1 METFRWFGPV
11 HIGTGPTRGYYGKA
25 RFLRYPGIIALNSG
39 TTFFETPAIHPGSGT
54 RYLSRRMTDDV
65 FVFFSDFLIIVSKSI
80 TAGSGCIRFQ
90 KITHQHHTRIFRRK
104 KITIPRTAGGTICF
118 YQHICSASNS

>member
-39 TTFFETPAIHPGSGT
+39 TTYFETPAIHPGSGT

-65 FVFFSDFLIIVSKSI
+65 FVFFSDFLIIVSKKYY
-80 TAGSGCIRFQ
+80 CRFWV
-90 KITHQHHTRIFRRK
+90 HSVSENHTSTSYSHISEK
-104 KITIPRTAGGTICF
+104 KKTIPRTADGTICF
-118 YQHICSASNS
+118 YQHICSASNF